1 MPPSSAVKEGWGNL
15 ERNERQ
21 PLSCHQLFP
30 GPKAPAEE
38 WSHGGER
45 DGEREKGKRGREV
58 HVQLPALSGWRVIE
72 EEEAMGKKRA
82 RKREGHTHLPPHLP
96 SSRVC
101 LPPPSPTH
109 PLTPD
114 FLLLMSPPLP
124 PSCPPSSAL
133 SPSPPPCHSLLLACL
148 PHSLLPP
155 PSPPPRL
162 SSTAEVNTTRR
173 QVNTPFFFSF
183 FFSSS
188 CPQTAG

>member
-1 MPPSSAVKEGWGNL
+1 
-15 ERNERQ
+15 
-21 PLSCHQLFP
+21 
-30 GPKAPAEE
+30 
-38 WSHGGER
+38 
-45 DGEREKGKRGREV
+45 
-58 HVQLPALSGWRVIE
+58 
-72 EEEAMGKKRA
+72 MGKKRA

-155 PSPPPRL
+155 PSPHLAFQARL
-162 SSTAEVNTTRR
+162 RLTRHDDR
-173 QVNTPFFFSF
+173 LIHPFFFLF
-183 FFSSS
+183 FFPPPVLKPLGREREKDRGSVN
-188 CPQTAG
+188 TAITALLKHRWRR